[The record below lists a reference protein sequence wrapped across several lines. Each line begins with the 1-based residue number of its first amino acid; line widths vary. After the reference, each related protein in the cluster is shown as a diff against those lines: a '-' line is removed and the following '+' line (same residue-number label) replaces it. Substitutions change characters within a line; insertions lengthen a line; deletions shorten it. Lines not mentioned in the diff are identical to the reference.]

1 MGRSSLLTALCLHLG
16 LSLAAC
22 GGETTTRAVDESED
36 FGGSGG
42 GTSGGSAARHDI
54 VMPTGVGGTVWH
66 FTEAHCTEGPLD
78 LSSRGFSSRVRVEED
93 GANLL
98 LIHDHEYSAESCR
111 QTVVQRVTPGTDGGE
126 LGMEEIAR
134 IAIPS
139 TPECFGQPEAPRPGE
154 VRRDGRRLEVLVQ
167 RSRWC
172 GGFEVRFVYEQE
184 MPQLLTPDE
193 IVRLYA
199 VHFSLG
205 DADRVAALFAE
216 TGSLLEPFTRTATG
230 DPYRHDGR
238 DAVRTWYTETF
249 ASSAWR
255 ALRVVSIE
263 HPTERQVTLSWEYMD
278 PRLAQP
284 VTGHNT
290 FTVAAG
296 EIFESQ
302 IVLDGTPVL
311 TPPIATP

>member
-1 MGRSSLLTALCLHLG
+1 MGRTSFSTALLLTFA
-16 LSLAAC
+16 LAAC
-22 GGETTTRAVDESED
+22 GGGETARTPDESED
-36 FGGSGG
+36 FGGGGSGG
-42 GTSGGSAARHDI
+42 GTSGGSAPRHDV
-54 VMPTGVGGTVWH
+54 VMPTGLGGTVWH
-66 FTEAHCTEGPLD
+66 FVEAHCTEGPLD

-98 LIHDHEYSAESCR
+98 LIYDHTYSSESCE
-111 QTVVQRVTPGTDGGE
+111 QAVVQRVTPGTDGGE

-134 IAIPS
+134 LAIPH
-139 TPECFGQPEAPRPGE
+139 TPACFGQPEAPRPGE
-154 VRRDGRRLEVLVQ
+154 VRREGRRLEVLVQ

-193 IVRLYA
+193 LVRLYA
-199 VHFSLG
+199 VHFALG
-205 DADRVAALFAE
+205 DADRVAGLFAE
-216 TGSLLEPFTRTATG
+216 TGSLLEPFTRTPTG
-230 DPYRHDGR
+230 DPFRHDGR
-238 DAVRTWYTETF
+238 DAVRTWYSETF

-263 HPTERQVTLSWEYMD
+263 HPAERQVTLAWEYMD

-284 VTGHNT
+284 IVGHNL

-302 IVLDGTPVL
+302 IVIEGTPVL
-311 TPPIATP
+311 APPISTP

>member
-1 MGRSSLLTALCLHLG
+1 MRAVLLSSVLFALT
-16 LSLAAC
+16 AC
-22 GGETTTRAVDESED
+22 GGETTTRTVDESED
-36 FGGSGG
+36 LGGGG
-42 GTSGGSAARHDI
+42 GTSGGSSARHDI
-54 VMPTGVGGTVWH
+54 VMPTGLDGTVWH
-66 FTEAHCTEGPLD
+66 FVEAHCTEGPLD
-78 LSSRGFSSRVRVEED
+78 LSSRGFASRLRVESE
-93 GANLL
+93 GEGYNLL
-98 LIHDHEYSAESCR
+98 YSHTYASESCD
-111 QTVVQRVTPGTDGGE
+111 QTIVQRVSPGTNGGE

-134 IAIPS
+134 LAVPS
-139 TPECFGQPEAPRPGE
+139 TEACFGQPEAPRPGE
-154 VRRDGRRLEVLVQ
+154 LRHEGRRLEVLVQ

-199 VHFSLG
+199 VRFSLG
-205 DADRVAALFAE
+205 DADRIAAMFANA
-216 TGSLLEPFTRTATG
+216 GSLLEPFTRTATG

-238 DAVRTWYTETF
+238 EAVRTWYTETF

-255 ALRVVSIE
+255 ALRVVSVD
-263 HPTERQVTLSWEYMD
+263 HPAERQVTLNWEYMD
-278 PRLAQP
+278 PRLSQP

-302 IVLDGTPVL
+302 IVLDAAPTL
-311 TPPIATP
+311 APPITP